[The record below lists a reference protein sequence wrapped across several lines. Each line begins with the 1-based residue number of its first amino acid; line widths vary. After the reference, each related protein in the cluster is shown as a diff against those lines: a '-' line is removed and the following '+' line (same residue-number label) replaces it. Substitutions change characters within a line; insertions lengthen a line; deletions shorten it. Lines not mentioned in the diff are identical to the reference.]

1 MDLHRNGRYCLD
13 YYLYGGIHHEHL
25 EEKVIY
31 RTHCALR
38 LGDNLCH
45 LHFMRKLALRYPAEH
60 FVHFAHRCY
69 LPQLVD
75 LVSDLE
81 NLKLRDLE
89 SVNDGTGDFW
99 SMRPHPELHSRD
111 AWKNTGRYWETHPQK
126 NDWVNF
132 SLRHF
137 ANFTWAMGLPTLI
150 EKPGDLLF
158 DYPALRNNEARTSR
172 FDMLIVNSS
181 PLSNQVPAF
190 KPSEMETLVGELSQR
205 HSCITTAPT
214 RFNVPC
220 TAAQNLTVTQIGDL
234 SRFCRYIVMVSTGP
248 SWVTFNVFNQ
258 ESVEYRLI
266 ILDQERINLSQN
278 TDHARTVEGSRQAL
292 MKRGLL

>member
-1 MDLHRNGRYCLD
+1 M
-13 YYLYGGIHHEHL
+13 
-25 EEKVIY
+25 IY

-75 LVSDLE
+75 LVSDFE

-89 SVNDGTGDFW
+89 SVSDGTGDFW
-99 SMRPHPELHSRD
+99 SMRPHAELNSRD
-111 AWKNTGRYWETHPQK
+111 AWKNAGRYWESHPMK
-126 NDWVNF
+126 NDWVEF
-132 SLRHF
+132 SLQHF
-137 ANFTWAMGLPTLI
+137 ARLSWEMGLLNPI
-150 EKPGDLLF
+150 ECTSDLLF
-158 DYPALRNNEARTSR
+158 DYPALRSNEFRASR

-181 PLSNQVPAF
+181 PLSNQI
-190 KPSEMETLVGELSQR
+190 PSFNLAEMENLVGELTQR
-205 HSCITTAPT
+205 HNCIVTAPT

-220 TAAQNLTVTQIGDL
+220 TQTQNMSVTQIGDL

-248 SWVTFNVFNQ
+248 SWTTLNVFNQ

-266 ILDQERINLSQN
+266 ILDRERINLSAN
-278 TDHARTVEGSRQAL
+278 TDHASTVEAARQAL